1 MRCIARVMAEAVG
14 AFRRYRRRRSGRGD
28 RRALVRA
35 HILERLQVA
44 RSGEFRAADNSF
56 PWSIYGRSM
65 VYLWS
70 IPWSIYDLSQVF
82 VGFRHFACVEQ
93 KNKQFLSSRPKAKK
107 LVKREIDHR

>member
-1 MRCIARVMAEAVG
+1 MGNAG
-14 AFRRYRRRRSGRGD
+14 A
-28 RRALVRA
+28 ALVSWVVAIYFPSTVELLSVLIFWSDSRWLGLVSSGPQTIPA
-35 HILERLQVA
+35 HGL
-44 RSGEFRAADNSF
+44 
-56 PWSIYGRSM
+56 SM